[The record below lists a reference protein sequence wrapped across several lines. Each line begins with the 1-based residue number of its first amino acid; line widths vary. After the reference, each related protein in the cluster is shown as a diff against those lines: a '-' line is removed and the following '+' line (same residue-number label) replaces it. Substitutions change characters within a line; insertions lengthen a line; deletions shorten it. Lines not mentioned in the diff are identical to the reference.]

1 MGKLNNVNLQKHLKL
16 AITYFFVVALMGIVL
31 RALFVFPLP
40 INYKFLL
47 HAHSHLAL
55 LGWIY
60 IALTTLIYKLFL
72 PNNEKVK
79 AYQRIFIFTNITI
92 IGMTVT
98 FPFQGYAFFSII
110 FSTLFLFASYF
121 FCWFVTKN
129 VSAEIK
135 DRFSWRFIKAS
146 LFYLAFSSIG
156 PWSLG
161 LIMTTIGTDSIWYS
175 NAIYFYLHFQYNGW
189 FISALLGILFSIL
202 ENNGVKFDL
211 KKSNRFYLLFHFATI
226 LTLFLSFLW
235 SKPPVLIYIVAFV
248 GVIIQIVAFYHL
260 YRLLEPVANVHTI
273 FDSTSILLVRI
284 ASLML
289 LIKLVLQSLSFL
301 PFFAPIAFEFR
312 DFVIGYLHLV
322 LLGII
327 APTLFAFLHHYKLLR
342 IPRFFLEL
350 YFGTFVI
357 TEILIFYKGI
367 ALWAS
372 LPIFSYYFFILLIL
386 SLGFPISIGLLLFR
400 NFRK

>member
-1 MGKLNNVNLQKHLKL
+1 
-16 AITYFFVVALMGIVL
+16 MGILL

-40 INYKFLL
+40 VNYKFLL

-60 IALTTLIYKLFL
+60 IALTTLIYKLYL
-72 PNNEKVK
+72 SNNEKVK
-79 AYQRIFIFTNITI
+79 AYQRLFIFTNSTI
-92 IGMTVT
+92 IGMTLT

-121 FCWFVTKN
+121 FCWFVKKN

-161 LIMTTIGTDSIWYS
+161 LIMATIGTDSIWYS

-189 FISALLGILFSIL
+189 FISVLLGILFFIL
-202 ENNGVKFDL
+202 ENKGVKFDHNKL
-211 KKSNRFYLLFHFATI
+211 NRFYVYFHLATI
-226 LTLFLSFLW
+226 LTVFLSFLW
-235 SKPPVLIYIVAFV
+235 SKPPVAIYFVAFI
-248 GVIIQIVAFYHL
+248 GVIIQLVAFYHL
-260 YRLLEPVANVHTI
+260 YRLLKSVTKMHTI
-273 FDSTSILLVRI
+273 FDSTEILLLRI
-284 ASLML
+284 ATLMF
-289 LIKLVLQSLSFL
+289 LIKIILQSLSCL
-301 PFFAPIAFEFR
+301 PFFATIAYEFR

-322 LLGII
+322 LLGFIT
-327 APTLFAFLHHYKLLR
+327 PTLVAFLHYYKLLR

-350 YFGTFVI
+350 YIGTFVL

-372 LPIFSYYFFILLIL
+372 LPIFSYYFIILVIL
-386 SLGFPISIGLLLFR
+386 SLGFPISIGLMLSK